1 MLRENQNGK
10 KCGDEEFLDW
20 LLQIERQ
27 ELLSAPKYL
36 KENILNESMS
46 LSAQVNI
53 KGKYLSARMQL
64 FLYGMKVSVAVL
76 CGIIMLGISSFHP
89 GTVNDS
95 GESIIFSG
103 LKESQYGFVMENDNG
118 LGILENKLDRTEKE
132 GVTVKIN
139 KVSNY
144 VTESITNF
152 TDGLMNYQGDGK
164 SR

>member
-1 MLRENQNGK
+1 MLKENQDETR
-10 KCGDEEFLDW
+10 CGEEEFLDW
-20 LLQIERQ
+20 LMQIERQ

-36 KENILNESMS
+36 KENILNESKS
-46 LSAQVNI
+46 LPAQVSI
-53 KGKYLSARMQL
+53 KGKHLSARMQL

-103 LKESQYGFVMENDNG
+103 LKESQYGFMMENDNS
-118 LGILENKLDRTEKE
+118 LGIVENKLDRTEKE

-152 TDGLMNYQGDGK
+152 TDGLMNYQRDGK